1 MILGVDLEEKS
12 WSSYWDYYIKVHAIQ
27 IKNGKNI
34 YLWQPFNK
42 YYNYNT
48 RGPVKIAE
56 EILDMFPYAK
66 EVAPYEKIVFSL
78 KNVKIKEAKHSVKI
92 HQHKEVGKDD
102 IELLMKEVLELNK
115 NEVYEH
121 EIIQILPFAF
131 RLDSVG
137 EVNDPLGKKG
147 ATLEVSANIIYA
159 RKEKL
164 DFMRKI
170 IKKLGTKV
178 KSYNFVYSEYAK
190 MITELKID
198 EVDIYTENINYERL
212 ELEYKKIDSVSDWP
226 RHYKLLLGL
235 CLYGRGYNAL
245 YEVDSNGDVLLK
257 GF

>member
-48 RGPVKIAE
+48 RGPGKIAE
-56 EILDMFPYAK
+56 EILDMFPYGK

-78 KNVKIKEAKHSVKI
+78 KNVKIKEAKHCILIDHLEGVS
-92 HQHKEVGKDD
+92 EDD
-102 IELLMKEVLELNK
+102 IECLMKEMLELNK

-131 RLDSVG
+131 GLDSVG

-170 IKKLGTKV
+170 IKKLGTRV

-190 MITELKID
+190 MIAKLEADKIETYNEYYKRTYSTDFWFDEL
-198 EVDIYTENINYERL
+198 L
-212 ELEYKKIDSVSDWP
+212 F
-226 RHYKLLLGL
+226 GL

>member
-48 RGPVKIAE
+48 RGPGKIAE

-78 KNVKIKEAKHSVKI
+78 KDVKIKEAKHCILIDHHEGVS
-92 HQHKEVGKDD
+92 EDD
-102 IELLMKEVLELNK
+102 IECLMKEMLELNK

-131 RLDSVG
+131 GLGDG
-137 EVNDPLGKKG
+137 NEIKNPLG
-147 ATLEVSANIIYA
+147 AVVPRLEVSANIIYA

-245 YEVDSNGDVLLK
+245 YEVDSNGDGLL
-257 GF
+257 

>member
-12 WSSYWDYYIKVHAIQ
+12 WISDRNYCIKVHATQ

-48 RGPVKIAE
+48 RGPGKIAE
-56 EILDMFPYAK
+56 EILDSFPYAK

-78 KNVKIKEAKHSVKI
+78 KDVKIKEAKHCILIDHHEGVS
-92 HQHKEVGKDD
+92 EDD
-102 IELLMKEVLELNK
+102 IECLMKEMLELNK

-131 RLDSVG
+131 GLDSVG
-137 EVNDPLGKKG
+137 EVNDPLGKKD

-170 IKKLGTKV
+170 IKKLGTRV

-190 MITELKID
+190 MIAKL
-198 EVDIYTENINYERL
+198 EVDKIETNDEYYERTYSSDL
-212 ELEYKKIDSVSDWP
+212 WVKEL
-226 RHYKLLLGL
+226 LFGL
-235 CLYGRGYNAL
+235 CLYGRGHNAL
-245 YEVDSNGDVLLK
+245 YEVDSNGDVFLK

>member
-1 MILGVDLEEKS
+1 MILGVDLEEKTWS
-12 WSSYWDYYIKVHAIQ
+12 SSYWNYYIKVHATQ

-34 YLWQPFNK
+34 YLWQPFNE

-48 RGPVKIAE
+48 RGPGKIAE

-78 KNVKIKEAKHSVKI
+78 KNVKIKEVKHSVKI

-131 RLDSVG
+131 GLDSAG

-178 KSYNFVYSEYAK
+178 KSYNFVYREYAK
-190 MITELKID
+190 MIAKL
-198 EVDIYTENINYERL
+198 EVDKIETNDEYYERTYSSDL
-212 ELEYKKIDSVSDWP
+212 WVKEL
-226 RHYKLLLGL
+226 LFGL
-235 CLYGRGYNAL
+235 CLYGRGHNAL

>member
-1 MILGVDLEEKS
+1 MILGVDLEEKT
-12 WSSYWDYYIKVHAIQ
+12 WSSYWNYCIKVHATQ

-48 RGPVKIAE
+48 RGPGKIAE

-78 KNVKIKEAKHSVKI
+78 KDVKIKEARHCILIDHHEGVS
-92 HQHKEVGKDD
+92 EDD
-102 IELLMKEVLELNK
+102 IECLMKEMLELNK

-170 IKKLGTKV
+170 IKKLGTRV

-190 MITELKID
+190 MIAKL
-198 EVDIYTENINYERL
+198 EVDKIETNDEYYERTYSPDL
-212 ELEYKKIDSVSDWP
+212 WVKEL
-226 RHYKLLLGL
+226 LFGL

-257 GF
+257 EF

>member
-1 MILGVDLEEKS
+1 MFKILQKLAKSKFVACLVLFSQIVYVLPAQAIIQEQDYGRMRLEQYLS
-12 WSSYWDYYIKVHAIQ
+12 WADRQKEAEDWER
-27 IKNGKNI
+27 
-34 YLWQPFNK
+34 L
-42 YYNYNT
+42 
-48 RGPVKIAE
+48 AE
-56 EILDMFPYAK
+56 EGVLAAMSEWESANAYLK
-66 EVAPYEKIVFSL
+66 ETNYDEYLA
-78 KNVKIKEAKHSVKI
+78 
-92 HQHKEVGKDD
+92 
-102 IELLMKEVLELNK
+102 NK

-131 RLDSVG
+131 GLGDG
-137 EVNDPLGKKG
+137 NEIKNPLG
-147 ATLEVSANIIYA
+147 AVVPRLEVSANIIYA

-170 IKKLGTKV
+170 IKKLGTRV